1 MMTPPITPKISDETN
16 IPPRGKHIS
25 ITRTSRTTA
34 TRDLQDLV
42 TLGALIKTRELRHTC
57 YTLIAAHFQHSG
69 AADRSSR
76 LAARSTARCSREN
89 TNPSTTN

>member
-1 MMTPPITPKISDETN
+1 MGGGFFRIIAKISEMTF
-16 IPPRGKHIS
+16 
-25 ITRTSRTTA
+25 
-34 TRDLQDLV
+34 
-42 TLGALIKTRELRHTC
+42 GALIKTRELRHTC